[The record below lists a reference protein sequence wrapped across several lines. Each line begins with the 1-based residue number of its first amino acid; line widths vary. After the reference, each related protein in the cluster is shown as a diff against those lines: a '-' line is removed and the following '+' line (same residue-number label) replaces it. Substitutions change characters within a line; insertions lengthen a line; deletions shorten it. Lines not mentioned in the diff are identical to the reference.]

1 MEKQLIKKNNLKRTN
16 NLAKRT
22 NQVQNRYLD
31 FLIDSSFQGVNRIF
45 VFSLKDDDGR
55 ERHKQYYLSTVEIK
69 DYNVMIDGRSFFD
82 SQFLK
87 TYYNIRMILT
97 DQGDHYTSGCL
108 LLDYPYYR
116 KYYNLIAIDLRKQQ
130 KPDADPKAM

>member
-55 ERHKQYYLSTVEIK
+55 ESHKQYYLSAVEIK

-82 SQFLK
+82 SQLK
-87 TYYNIRMILT
+87 VI
-97 DQGDHYTSGCL
+97 
-108 LLDYPYYR
+108 
-116 KYYNLIAIDLRKQQ
+116 
-130 KPDADPKAM
+130 

>member
-82 SQFLK
+82 SQLK
-87 TYYNIRMILT
+87 VI
-97 DQGDHYTSGCL
+97 
-108 LLDYPYYR
+108 
-116 KYYNLIAIDLRKQQ
+116 
-130 KPDADPKAM
+130 